1 MFSPTAYSKM
11 QKTRNAL
18 KKELLN
24 KKNQKLRIW
33 ELLSLSILQKVRK
46 LVLKR
51 TVRVTTEQLC
61 DKKFVVLYLTEGV
74 EMGQNKG

>member
-1 MFSPTAYSKM
+1 MFSLTAYSKM

-24 KKNQKLRIW
+24 KKNQKLRTW

-46 LVLKR
+46 LILKR
-51 TVRVTTEQLC
+51 TLRVMTEQLC
-61 DKKFVVLYLTEGV
+61 DKKFVVLYLTAGV